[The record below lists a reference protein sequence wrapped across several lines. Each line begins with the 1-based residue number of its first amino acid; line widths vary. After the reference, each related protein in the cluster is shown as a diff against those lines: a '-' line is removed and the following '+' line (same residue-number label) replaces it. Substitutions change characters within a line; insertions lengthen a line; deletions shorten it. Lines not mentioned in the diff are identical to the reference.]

1 MKDESQTAMKHTCNR
16 RVCFLCL
23 PTSSPPFHSSAWEFE
38 GPTIIYC
45 PSRKM
50 TEQVTAELGKLNL
63 ACRTYHAGM
72 KISERKDVHHRFLRD
87 EIQVCRATIFL

>member
-1 MKDESQTAMKHTCNR
+1 MYNTH
-16 RVCFLCL
+16 VCLLCL
-23 PTSSPPFHSSAWEFE
+23 HPLCSSAWEFE

-63 ACRTYHAGM
+63 ACRAYHAGLNIN
-72 KISERKDVHHRFLRD
+72 KRKDVHHWFLRD
-87 EIQVCRATIFL
+87 EIQV